1 MNSQNDIELQK
12 LNLRLSEEKR
22 TTGELGCRKD
32 SEN

>member
-1 MNSQNDIELQK
+1 MEMKKNKVQK

-22 TTGELGCRKD
+22 TTVELGSRKD